1 MQDNDTTN
9 QAAKDPNYENATKH
23 EIIRTDADTVK
34 ELVEMKFLKKERKVG
49 LRTQRLFSRKY
60 QVLIDNDTMIYGT
73 ENV

>member
-9 QAAKDPNYENATKH
+9 QAAKDPNYENAT
-23 EIIRTDADTVK
+23 ESEIRTDADTVK